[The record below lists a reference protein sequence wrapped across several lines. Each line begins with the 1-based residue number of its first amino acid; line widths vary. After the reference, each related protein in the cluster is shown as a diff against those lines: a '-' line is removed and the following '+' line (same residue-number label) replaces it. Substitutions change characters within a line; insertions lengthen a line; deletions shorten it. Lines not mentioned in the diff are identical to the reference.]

1 MARKDH
7 HEELA
12 AEAAAAA
19 GKGHATPKRKER
31 EAAQRRALIADPKSG
46 AKERRLRVKEQRAKE
61 QQAMMTGDERHMPA
75 EHKGP
80 VRRYIRDFV
89 DARTSLG
96 EFALPGSILFVIAS
110 LFFNTNP
117 TVGSLIIFG
126 FYALVFAAIGDTLW
140 AMRTMKKRITEKF
153 GADGLG
159 RGWRLYS
166 AARLM
171 NLRRLRVP
179 KPIVRRGEYPV

>member
-1 MARKDH
+1 MARKDD

-12 AEAAAAA
+12 AEAAA
-19 GKGHATPKRKER
+19 GKGHPTPKRKER
-31 EAAQRRALIADPKSG
+31 ESAQRRALIADPKAG
-46 AKERRLRVKEQRAKE
+46 AKERRQRLKEQRAKE
-61 QQAMMTGDERHMPA
+61 QQAMLSGDERHMPA

-80 VRRYIRDFV
+80 VRRYLRDSI

-117 TVGSLIIFG
+117 NVGSLIIFG

-140 AMRTMKKRITEKF
+140 AMRSIKKRVTEKF
-153 GADGLG
+153 GAENLG

-166 AARLM
+166 AARIM

-179 KPIVRRGEYPV
+179 RPVVKRGEYPV

>member
-7 HEELA
+7 HDELVSE
-12 AEAAAAA
+12 AEAAA
-19 GKGHATPKRKER
+19 GKGHPTPKRKER
-31 EAAQRRALIADPKSG
+31 EAAQRRAIIADPKAG
-46 AKERRLRVKEQRAKE
+46 AKERRARVREQRARE
-61 QQAMMTGDERHMPA
+61 QQAMLNGDERHMPA
-75 EHKGP
+75 EHRGP
-80 VRRYIRDFV
+80 VRRYIRDFI

-117 TVGSLIIFG
+117 NVGTLIIFG

-140 AMRTMKKRITEKF
+140 AMRSMKKRLTEKF
-153 GADGLG
+153 GPDALG

-179 KPIVRRGEYPV
+179 RPMVKRGEYPV

>member
-1 MARKDH
+1 MARKENPEH
-7 HEELA
+7 LTVEE
-12 AEAAAAA
+12 AAA
-19 GKGHATPKRKER
+19 GKGRPTPKRREQ

-46 AKERRLRVKEQRAKE
+46 AKERRARIREQRAKE
-61 QQAMMTGDERHMPA
+61 QQAMLTGDERHMPV
-75 EHKGP
+75 EHRGP
-80 VRRYIRDFV
+80 VRKYIRDYI

-96 EFALPGSILFVIAS
+96 EFALPGSIAFVVAS
-110 LFFNTNP
+110 LFFNSNP
-117 TVGSLIIFG
+117 TVGGIIIFG

-140 AMRTMKKRITEKF
+140 AMRAMRRRITEKF
-153 GADGLG
+153 GADALG

-179 KPIVRRGEYPV
+179 RPVVKRGEYPV

>member
-1 MARKDH
+1 MARKEH
-7 HEELA
+7 PEELA
-12 AEAAAAA
+12 AEATAA

-31 EAAQRRALIADPKSG
+31 EAAQRRAIIADPKAG

-61 QQAMMTGDERHMPA
+61 QQAMMNGDERHMPA

-80 VRRYIRDFV
+80 VRRYIRDSV

-96 EFALPGSILFVIAS
+96 EFALPGSILFVVAS
-110 LFFNTNP
+110 LFFSANP
-117 TVGSLIIFG
+117 TVGSIIIFG

-140 AMRTMKKRITEKF
+140 AMRSMRKRITEKF
-153 GADGLG
+153 GDGNLG
-159 RGWRLYS
+159 RGWRLYT

-179 KPIVRRGEYPV
+179 RPVVKRGEYPV